1 MALDAW
7 RGSEF
12 CVSTIW
18 KSLKPWQI
26 GLFAVSGVAL
36 IVSIVSTL
44 RSSDDLGLATKLEMV
59 DILTG
64 DRFVVKIP
72 GSGSM
77 GIPGKNPQTGEATLV
92 PYYQDE
98 TGAFKVND
106 RYAMPLVKRLKG
118 SAFAFDQSTF
128 TITFSEKDVETIVGE

>member
-1 MALDAW
+1 M
-7 RGSEF
+7 
-12 CVSTIW
+12 STIW

-26 GLFAVSGVAL
+26 GLFAVAAIAL
-36 IVSIVSTL
+36 IVSIISTL
-44 RSSDDLGLATKLEMV
+44 RSSGDLGLATKLEMV
-59 DILTG
+59 DIVTG

-92 PYYQDE
+92 PYYKDE

-118 SAFAFDQSTF
+118 SPIAFDQSTF
-128 TITFSEKDVETIVGE
+128 AVTFSDKDVQTIVGE

>member
-1 MALDAW
+1 
-7 RGSEF
+7 
-12 CVSTIW
+12 VSTIW
-18 KSLKPWQI
+18 KTLKPWQI
-26 GLFAVSGVAL
+26 GLFAVAAIAL
-36 IVSIVSTL
+36 AVSIISTL
-44 RSSDDLGLATKLEMV
+44 RSSDDLGLATRLDMV

-64 DRFVVKIP
+64 DRYVVKIP

-77 GIPGKNPQTGEATLV
+77 NIPGKNPATGESTLV

-118 SAFAFDQSTF
+118 APFAFDQSTF
-128 TITFSEKDVETIVGE
+128 AVTFSDKDVQTIVGE